1 MSYFTGKKWK
11 EIKKK
16 KLVCTKVNYEEY
28 SFSAKEWMEIIV
40 QFLLLVGLV
49 DYFCYRSRVFWV
61 VSLPG
66 VIWFVKWKRKQ
77 KIEKRIRILNDHF
90 QEALRALE
98 TAVRAGY
105 SMEQGVG
112 ECRKELEQIYGTED
126 TMVKE
131 FVFMEQQIKLGVPV
145 EQLFLDFGKRS
156 GVEDIR
162 NFGEIFL
169 ISRRSGGNLGQIME
183 KMADVIGEKIKVN
196 RDIQTT
202 VSGKKMEQMIMSMVP
217 GGMILYV
224 RYTSEGILDVLYHN
238 LWGVLIMTLCLGMYF
253 ISVKLGR
260 KIVRIS
266 V

>member
-1 MSYFTGKKWK
+1 MSYITGKSWK
-11 EIKKK
+11 GSKKK
-16 KLVCTKVNYEEY
+16 KIQGSKIDYQTYVFGK
-28 SFSAKEWMEIIV
+28 KEW
-40 QFLLLVGLV
+40 VGLILEFFLV
-49 DYFCYRSRVFWV
+49 VCMINYFCYRSWIFFL

-66 VIWFVKWKRKQ
+66 MIWFVKWKRKM
-77 KIEKRIRILNDHF
+77 KMEKRIGLLNDHF
-90 QEALRALE
+90 QEALRSLE

-112 ECRKELEQIYGTED
+112 ECRKELEQIYGND
-126 TMVKE
+126 DVMVKE
-131 FVFMEQQIKLGVPV
+131 FLFMEQQIRLGVPV

-169 ISRRSGGNLGQIME
+169 ISRRSGGNLGQILE
-183 KMADVIGEKIKVN
+183 KMADVMGEKIKVN

-202 VSGKKMEQMIMSMVP
+202 VSGKKMEQAIMSMVP
-217 GGMILYV
+217 AGMILYV

-238 LWGVLIMTLCLGMYF
+238 VWGVLIMTVCLAVYF
-253 ISVKLGR
+253 VSVKMGR